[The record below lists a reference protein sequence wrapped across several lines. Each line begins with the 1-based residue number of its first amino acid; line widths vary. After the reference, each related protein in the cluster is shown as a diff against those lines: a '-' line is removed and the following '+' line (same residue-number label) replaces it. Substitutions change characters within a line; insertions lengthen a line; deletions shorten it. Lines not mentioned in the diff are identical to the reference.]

1 MVKKKKTLR
10 SSQDSNLGPL
20 NSGQMIGAED
30 RWHLSIDTVQ
40 FSGWISLRLG
50 ELCRISTE
58 VVCAATSELGNS
70 SSYFVCAVRTLIY
83 RGWPEIFPISL
94 ASFWHAP
101 CTDEVSLLR
110 NNRGQSLLYK
120 CLLLNT
126 KPFLVCGMS
135 LPCNL
140 ISLWLGLQEAP
151 LNQTTNSPDNKTAK
165 LTEVKILTKLDKYY
179 VTELPISTT
188 ANVEMEC

>member
-1 MVKKKKTLR
+1 
-10 SSQDSNLGPL
+10 
-20 NSGQMIGAED
+20 
-30 RWHLSIDTVQ
+30 
-40 FSGWISLRLG
+40 
-50 ELCRISTE
+50 
-58 VVCAATSELGNS
+58 
-70 SSYFVCAVRTLIY
+70 
-83 RGWPEIFPISL
+83 
-94 ASFWHAP
+94 
-101 CTDEVSLLR
+101 
-110 NNRGQSLLYK
+110 
-120 CLLLNT
+120 
-126 KPFLVCGMS
+126 MS